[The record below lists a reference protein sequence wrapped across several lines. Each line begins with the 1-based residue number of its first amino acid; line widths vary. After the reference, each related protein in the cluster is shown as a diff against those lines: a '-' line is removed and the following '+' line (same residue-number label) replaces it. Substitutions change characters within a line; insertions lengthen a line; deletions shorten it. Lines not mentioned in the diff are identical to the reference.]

1 MRTVGEVTQSL
12 GAGSSAV
19 EPNTQLVVALTAAEL
34 VVRELEDLGFRVSE
48 PYESDETLGL
58 ALLEFAGLEAWTAPE
73 HCRVGLSADRD
84 PTQLDLLLRYLRN
97 HFAEHCGGWI
107 PALAKNR
114 IVGGIG
120 AGEPAVIRVGP
131 HAYSL
136 GPQDAGRHCRI
147 AILDTRLSN
156 QPDLLGKVL

>member
-120 AGEPAVIRVGP
+120 AANGEVGGGGAGEPAVIRVGP

-147 AILDTRLSN
+147 AILD
-156 QPDLLGKVL
+156 